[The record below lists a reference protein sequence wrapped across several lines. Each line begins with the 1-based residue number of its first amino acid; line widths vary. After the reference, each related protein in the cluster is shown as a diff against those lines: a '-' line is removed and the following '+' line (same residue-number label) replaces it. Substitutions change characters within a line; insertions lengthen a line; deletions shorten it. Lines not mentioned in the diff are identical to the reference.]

1 MLFCSSAAADSVC
14 GGGSKPHAELEV
26 TSAAAAA
33 AAARAPTPS
42 ATGGTGR
49 TASIVVRRLF
59 IHTVCVAWPGLYI
72 MLRTCTCTASNS
84 CGQTAAVLSK
94 AIIWAVYY
102 ANCIASH
109 QLSCCGPALVSCFLC
124 AQATPLAP
132 PLQSSPRHVPHTQEH
147 PPPQCQENHWG
158 QPWGPGTISR
168 LS

>member
-59 IHTVCVAWPGLYI
+59 IQHGMRSLAWSI
-72 MLRTCTCTASNS
+72 
-84 CGQTAAVLSK
+84 
-94 AIIWAVYY
+94 YY
-102 ANCIASH
+102 A
-109 QLSCCGPALVSCFLC
+109 QDPAL
-124 AQATPLAP
+124 AQQATAVAR
-132 PLQSSPRHVPHTQEH
+132 LQL
-147 PPPQCQENHWG
+147 C
-158 QPWGPGTISR
+158 
-168 LS
+168 